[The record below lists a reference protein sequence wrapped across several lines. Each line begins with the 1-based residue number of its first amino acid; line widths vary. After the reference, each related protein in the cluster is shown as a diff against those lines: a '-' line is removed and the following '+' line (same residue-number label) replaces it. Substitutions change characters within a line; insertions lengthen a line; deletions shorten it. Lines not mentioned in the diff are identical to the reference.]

1 MPGLR
6 IGKEPQK
13 PMKMRL
19 LITGGQSPTR
29 SALRLFLHEGR
40 GFQVVGEAADSEELL
55 AEVRSKHPNV
65 VLLEW
70 ELPGQPTIDF
80 LPRLRGVNSR
90 MSVIVFSGRPELEE
104 AARTAGADL
113 FFSLGDPPKRLLA
126 ALQAFDGEKG
136 LEA

>member
-1 MPGLR
+1 ME
-6 IGKEPQK
+6 I
-13 PMKMRL
+13 RL
-19 LITGGQSPTR
+19 LITGGQAPTR

-55 AEVRSKHPNV
+55 AEVRSKRPNV

-90 MSVIVFSGRPELEE
+90 LWVIVFSGRPELEE
-104 AARTAGADL
+104 AARAAGADHFL
-113 FFSLGDPPKRLLA
+113 SLGEPPMRLAA
-126 ALQAFDGEKG
+126 ALQAIDVEEGS
-136 LEA
+136 EA